1 MGRCA
6 EETRLNTSFNPF
18 KKFKPFKSLRRRA
31 LGSEIYQVTWNKEG
45 TDE

>member
-6 EETRLNTSFNPF
+6 EETRLTQFKPF
-18 KKFKPFKSLRRRA
+18 KKFKPWRA

>member
-6 EETRLNTSFNPF
+6 EETRLTQFKPF
-18 KKFKPFKSLRRRA
+18 KKFKPFKSLRRPA
-31 LGSEIYQVTWNKEG
+31 LGSEIYQVTWNNEG

>member
-18 KKFKPFKSLRRRA
+18 KKFKPFKSLRRPV